1 MDKPNTYTKIV
12 WDIMKE
18 IEYNDPH
25 FDFLASLLSYGL
37 ANNGFTKKQI
47 KYIEK
52 YENKYS
58 YIWDDKR
65 VETSFRVIEGG
76 KNAIN

>member
-1 MDKPNTYTKIV
+1 MAQPDTYMEVV

-18 IEYNDPH
+18 IEYGDPN

-37 ANNGFTKKQI
+37 ANDGYTQKQI

-52 YENKYS
+52 YKKKYQH
-58 YIWDDKR
+58 IW
-65 VETSFRVIEGG
+65 EAQPYLTVIKGG
-76 KNAIN
+76 K

>member
-1 MDKPNTYTKIV
+1 MKEPDTYTEIV

-18 IEYNDPH
+18 IEYGDPN

-37 ANNGFTKKQI
+37 ANDGYTKKQI

-52 YENKYS
+52 YKKKYQ
-58 YIWDDKR
+58 YIWFDAPSSELKM
-65 VETSFRVIEGG
+65 INGG
-76 KNAIN
+76 KNVYN